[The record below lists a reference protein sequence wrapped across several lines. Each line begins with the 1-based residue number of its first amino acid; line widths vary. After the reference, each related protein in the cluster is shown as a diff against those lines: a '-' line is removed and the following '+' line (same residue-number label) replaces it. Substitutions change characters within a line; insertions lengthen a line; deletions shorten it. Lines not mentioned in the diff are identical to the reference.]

1 MWQCEGKELSSGDLL
16 LSLSALPQGSITA
29 LDGPSGCGK
38 STLLRELEASG
49 DRRLEKLTV
58 EELRELIME
67 RLHFAPHRSRVLS
80 GAYIIAIEDIDF
92 LGAAKSLQYEAAF
105 LIERTIQEHPV
116 IITGIQLRKRV
127 PILMRALK
135 RHNLQVWE
143 YQCGTR
149 STVQTSL

>member
-1 MWQCEGKELSSGDLL
+1 MWKYEGKEINSNDLL
-16 LSLSALPQGSITA
+16 LVLSGLSQGSITA

-38 STLLRELEASG
+38 TTLLRKLEASE
-49 DRRLEKLTV
+49 DRSLEKLTV
-58 EELRELIME
+58 EELREFIME
-67 RLHFAPHRSRVLS
+67 RLRFSPHRARKLS
-80 GAYIIAIEDIDF
+80 GADIIAIEDIDF

-105 LIERTIQEHPV
+105 IIEKTIEEHSV
-116 IITGIQLRKRV
+116 IITGIRLRKRV

-143 YQCGTR
+143 YQCGTH